1 MPTPLTN
8 GRNNRD
14 VDRNARRRKAFTHMK
29 IRLKHRLEYVA
40 IRALGGLLCV
50 VPYRMALALGAGLA
64 WVAFHVVRFRTREA
78 VRRISLVLG
87 DRVTPGEARV
97 MAWISLRN
105 LFFNIVEIVRFPR
118 MTEAWLDRHVDT
130 SGVDFIQQHWDG
142 KRGAILA
149 VPHMGNWDLAG
160 VGANI
165 KGLPIF
171 FMARRQKNPLSDQYL
186 NRMRAVTGVE
196 TILTDSGA
204 LRKVARNLK
213 QGKVFALLPD
223 VRARESG
230 VSVRFLGGDAM
241 LATGMEVFARHANVP
256 IFPAY
261 ALREGWRRHRWVV
274 HQPVYPDP
282 SVDRETDQKR
292 IMQEVLTIFDRAIRE
307 RPEQYFWYNKR
318 WILDP
323 LK

>member
-1 MPTPLTN
+1 
-8 GRNNRD
+8 
-14 VDRNARRRKAFTHMK
+14 MK
-29 IRLKHRLEYVA
+29 MRWKHRTEYA
-40 IRALGGLLCV
+40 FLRGLGGLLCV
-50 VPYRMALALGAGLA
+50 LPYRVALALGAGMA
-64 WVAFHVVRFRTREA
+64 WIAFHVVRFRTREA
-78 VRRISLVLG
+78 VRRIRLVLG
-87 DRVTPGEARV
+87 DRVTPRAARV

-105 LFFNIVEIVRFPR
+105 LFLNIVEILRFPR
-118 MTEAWLDRHVDT
+118 MSEAWVNRHVDT
-130 SGVDFIQQHWDG
+130 SGVDFIRQHWDT
-142 KRGAILA
+142 KNGAILA
-149 VPHMGNWDLAG
+149 VPHAGNWDLAG
-160 VGANI
+160 VGANL

-171 FMARRQKNPLSDQYL
+171 FMARRQKNPLADEYL

-204 LRKVARNLK
+204 LRKVVRNLK
-213 QGKVFALLPD
+213 HGKVFALLPD

-241 LATGMEVFARHANVP
+241 LAPGMEVFARHANVP

-261 ALREGWRRHRWVV
+261 ALREGWCRHRWVV
-274 HQPVYPDP
+274 HKPIYPDP
-282 SVDRETDQKR
+282 SLDRDTDQQR
-292 IMQEVLTIFDRAIRE
+292 IMQEVMTIFDRAIRE